1 MNIEEIK
8 HLFVPVTERLPEQNG
23 MYLILP
29 HDATKPYVDYWDKN
43 SFTAFPYKHIYG
55 WLDFSILTTKSR
67 AVELA
72 KKSFYFANSEI
83 VDRCFNKGLSSA
95 GIFNNFITENKNTL

>member
-8 HLFVPVTERLPEQNG
+8 HLFVPVTERPPEENG

-55 WLDFSILTTKSR
+55 WLDFSILTTKQR
-67 AVELA
+67 AID
-72 KKSFYFANSEI
+72 FAEAAVYEEQAMGSSGE
-83 VDRCFNKGLSSA
+83 GLP
-95 GIFNNFITENKNTL
+95 FIISNQNTL